1 MEDRRPLHA
10 SPAAAL
16 EVRRHRPREE
26 AAVGDQVR
34 HKAPTVHGG
43 RRVDAGQAEH
53 RRCDVHLRRKRVDGG
68 VAGDARSREEHGDA
82 EAVLVEE
89 ELVAR
94 QHVVPQVVPV
104 VARHQHVRLLR
115 HPRVLQRLQ
124 DPVVRVVHRQ
134 QRLAPVR
141 RQVVDRPRVLRVEVR
156 LARHQVVEL
165 ALPRQRRRRQQRA
178 LPPAVH
184 RPAVV
189 PVREPRRDPRVAV
202 RVVRVPRRRRRRR
215 VRRVRRKVHEE
226 RPPLAR
232 HLVDPLHRHVP
243 QRRRRVPVPP
253 PRPRLAPRLRRR
265 RAPVRRRPRPRAV
278 RRPVVEERPVVVR
291 RPLEPPVERPH
302 QVQVQLR
309 PAVEPPLRVH
319 PAPVVHA
326 LPEQPVH
333 VPPLPPQRRREH
345 VRPHPPQVHLVRR
358 PAAHRRRRR
367 LLRRH
372 DVVEVPPRLQLRAR
386 RRADRRVDAELRG
399 GDALSLDLLL
409 RCGHAV
415 PAADDQVLVVGEHQH
430 DVRAVRAGRARRG
443 GTGRLHATGHGQQ
456 RGGNRQRL
464 HFVKKRDVFFSSAE
478 TRNEVQIL

>member
-104 VARHQHVRLLR
+104 VARHQHVRVVG
-115 HPRVLQRLQ
+115 HARVLERLE
-124 DPVVRVVHRQ
+124 DARVRVVDGE
-134 QRLAPVR
+134 QRLAARLLQLVR
-141 RQVVDRPRVLRVEVR
+141 RVRVRLRVVR
-156 LARHQVVEL
+156 LTRHQLVEVCV
-165 ALPRQRRRRQQRA
+165 PRQVRGRVRRA
-178 LPPAVH
+178 PLAAVH
-184 RPAVV
+184 HAAVV
-189 PVREPRRDPRVAV
+189 PVGEARRGDCVAPRPLQ
-202 RVVRVPRRRRRRR
+202 VPVRRRRRG
-215 VRRVRRKVHEE
+215 VRRVGGEVDEEGAALAGHGVDPVDGLVAEGGREVAVAAAVPLRVVLVHL
-226 RPPLAR
+226 RLAGAAVPRPLAAVGAVVVEDAVVVAGPLEPTVEGA
-232 HLVDPLHRHVP
+232 HLVQVHLGLRVVPALLVHAALAVHALAEHPVHVTLLTAQRRGKDVRP
-243 QRRRRVPVPP
+243 HLGQVKLVERAGADRRRRSLLG
-253 PRPRLAPRLRRR
+253 RLD
-265 RAPVRRRPRPRAV
+265 
-278 RRPVVEERPVVVR
+278 VVV
-291 RPLEPPVERPH
+291 
-302 QVQVQLR
+302 
-309 PAVEPPLRVH
+309 
-319 PAPVVHA
+319 
-326 LPEQPVH
+326 
-333 VPPLPPQRRREH
+333 
-345 VRPHPPQVHLVRR
+345 
-358 PAAHRRRRR
+358 
-367 LLRRH
+367 
-372 DVVEVPPRLQLRAR
+372 VPPRLQLRAR